1 MVTTDAE
8 ATQRKVRWL
17 GGIALAVGAIA
28 LAVILVMS
36 LRTPPQMGPD
46 DDVFETVDALYTAVR
61 NRDDTRMSACE
72 AKLNEYRAAGKLPAS
87 AADSLTA
94 IVAQARGGGWD
105 SAARRLYDF
114 MAVQKREGAQPPM
127 KPKLE
132 KGKKS
137 KSGWN

>member
-17 GGIALAVGAIA
+17 GGIALAIGAIA
-28 LAVILVMS
+28 LLVILAMS

-61 NRDDTRMSACE
+61 NRDDTRLSACE
-72 AKLNEYRAAGKLPAS
+72 AKLNEYRGAGKLPAS
-87 AADSLTA
+87 AADSLAA

-114 MAVQKREGAQPPM
+114 MAAQRREGTSAPT
-127 KPKLE
+127 KPKVE
-132 KGKKS
+132 KAKKS
-137 KSGWN
+137 KG

>member
-17 GGIALAVGAIA
+17 GGIALASVVIA
-28 LAVILVMS
+28 LAVILVLS

-46 DDVFETVDALYTAVR
+46 EEVFGTVDALYTAVR
-61 NRDDTRMSACE
+61 NRDDKQLTACE
-72 AKLNEYRAAGKLPAS
+72 ARLNGYRDAGKLPAS
-87 AADSLTA
+87 AADSLAA

-114 MAVQKREGAQPPM
+114 MSAQKREGYQSQAH
-127 KPKLE
+127 PKADKAK
-132 KGKKS
+132 KGK
-137 KSGWN
+137 G